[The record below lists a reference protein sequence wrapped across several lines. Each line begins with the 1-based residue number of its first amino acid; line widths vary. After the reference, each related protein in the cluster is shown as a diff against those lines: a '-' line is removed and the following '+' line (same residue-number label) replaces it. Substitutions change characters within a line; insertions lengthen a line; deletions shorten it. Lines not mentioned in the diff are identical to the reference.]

1 MQQELV
7 PGLVVAHSHRLEDLT
22 SVAVTFMANYPLAPL
37 EEETV
42 LVQSNGIAQWLKINL
57 AEAKGIAA
65 LLNVT
70 LPARFV
76 WKAYRAVLGDQI
88 PKESPFDK
96 DRLSWRIMRML
107 PELVAANEDSAF
119 TALANYLS
127 TGTANKAASHTA
139 SHDDQRKLFQLSQR
153 IADLFDQYQ
162 NYRADWLDHW
172 SAGRDVLDSVAGT
185 EQPVPPK
192 DRWQPQL
199 WRALVNDIGPEHF
212 WTNRAELHRQFVQA
226 AKALNQRPQNLPPR
240 VLIFGISSL
249 PQQTL
254 EVLDAIKGF
263 TQVVLC
269 VHNPCQHYW
278 ANIVD
283 GKEAL
288 KQVLKQA
295 PRRHALKANMAEDI
309 ADDELHHHAQPLL
322 AAWGKQGR
330 DYIHLLDLYDET
342 LAKQESF
349 ESIRF
354 ELFDETPADNLL
366 QQLQNDILNLRP
378 LHETQQHWPPVA
390 KQDRSLQFHNCH
402 SMQREVEVLHD
413 QLLAAFA
420 KDKTLRPRDI
430 MVMLP
435 DVNAYAPHVQAVFGR
450 LDRHDPRHIPFTLAD
465 QGQRHQQPLMVALE
479 LLLSLEQSRVT
490 QADVLSL
497 LAVPAV
503 QQRFGFNAQEV
514 LDVQRWLDAAGA
526 RWGLDAKHRQQF
538 GMPAQTATNSW
549 WFALE
554 RMVFG
559 YAIGRPLSDEQQR
572 WHDIEPYHEVAGLSA
587 DAVGKLGS
595 LIEGLNQWWQVTQ
608 QRHLMHD
615 WAQHAYQLLAG
626 FFTASND
633 DEEVLLTQLMQVL
646 DGLQEVVS
654 ASELSTELEL
664 NIFKESWLSQVDQP
678 SLNQRF
684 LAGSVNFATLM
695 PMRAIPF
702 RHIYVLGM
710 NDDAYPRRQPSSD
723 FDLMAERY
731 RPGDRARR
739 DDDRYLFLE
748 ALLSARDC
756 FSMSW
761 IGHSAQDNSEWP
773 PSVLIAQLRE
783 HVQQGWRL
791 IEDDGDSKDLLANLT
806 TEHKLQAFN
815 PEYLQHDQPQH
826 PYFTYMHEWLAAHSD
841 ASTQDQQ
848 LEKIPPWQADEQEQ
862 RILSANDLVKFMR
875 EPAQLF
881 FNARLDTYFASDDSQ
896 SNDTETFSLDGLSA
910 WQIRDELLNSSMAWL
925 QSLHENNPEQLAA
938 LEDLEPLQSA
948 LQPQLLR
955 LEREGRL
962 GVEPMT
968 SVLAKRLFDKV
979 TPVLQQAATLLQ
991 QYPQAL
997 ADTNIDYSWGE
1008 FVVRDTATQVFQNE
1022 LDEQLQLLIS
1032 ASTLSDK
1039 QIFLPYVKHV
1049 LLSLA
1054 SGKRI
1059 TTVAL
1064 FAPNQYG
1071 KVESVE
1077 LPPLNRDQALSIITE
1092 LLTGLRAQLNNP
1104 CGTIGELAISWLDT
1118 YTKAISGSK
1127 PTSKGK
1133 QSTSP
1138 VSADEAI
1145 AIANEKVQDA
1155 VDNTSAG
1162 DLSEWR
1168 YAGRIESDAATML
1181 ASSSFRQLLER
1192 VYAPIVRLA
1201 NGQTIEFAL
1210 PESNY
1215 PDQDN
1220 SKGDAS

>member
-57 AEAKGIAA
+57 AEANGIAA
-65 LLNVT
+65 MLNVT

-76 WKAYRAVLGDQI
+76 WKAYRAVLGDSI

-96 DRLSWRIMRML
+96 DRLTWRIMRIL
-107 PELVAANEDSAF
+107 PKLVAANQDGVFSS
-119 TALANYLS
+119 LANYLGAS
-127 TGTANKAASHTA
+127 AAQPSQQ
-139 SHDDQRKLFQLSQR
+139 DDQRKLFQLSQR

-172 SAGRDVLDSVAGT
+172 SAGRDFLDNDR
-185 EQPVPPK
+185 QPVPEK
-192 DRWQPQL
+192 DLWQPQL
-199 WRALVNDIGPEHF
+199 WRALVTDIGPEHF
-212 WTNRAELHRQFVQA
+212 WTNRAELHRQFTQK
-226 AKALNQRPQNLPPR
+226 AKALTQRPANMPPR
-240 VLIFGISSL
+240 LLIFGISSL

-295 PRRHALKANMAEDI
+295 PRRHELKADMAEDI

-342 LAKQESF
+342 LAKQEAF

-354 ELFDETPADNLL
+354 ELFDETPAENLL
-366 QQLQNDILNLRP
+366 QQLQNDVLNLRP
-378 LHETQQHWPPVA
+378 LHETQEHWPPVA
-390 KQDRSLQFHNCH
+390 AHDRSLQFHNCH
-402 SMQREVEVLHD
+402 SIQREVEVLHD

-420 KDKTLRPRDI
+420 NDKELRPRDI
-430 MVMLP
+430 MVMVP

-450 LDRHDPRHIPFTLAD
+450 LDRQDPRHIPFTIAD

-490 QADVLSL
+490 QADVFSL
-497 LAVPAV
+497 LSVPAL
-503 QQRFGFNAQEV
+503 QQRFGFSQQEIIE
-514 LDVQRWLDAAGA
+514 VQRWLDDAGA
-526 RWGLDAKHRQQF
+526 RWGLDAQHRAQF
-538 GMPAQTATNSW
+538 GMPEQTATNSW

-559 YAIGRPLSDEQQR
+559 YAIGRPASEEQAR

-587 DAVGKLGS
+587 DAVGKLAS
-595 LIEGLNQWWQVTQ
+595 LIEALNQWWHLTQ
-608 QRHLMHD
+608 QRHAMVA
-615 WAQHAYQLLAG
+615 WAQHAGHLLAR
-626 FFTASND
+626 FFAATDD
-633 DEEVLLTQLMQVL
+633 DEQVLLTQLQQVL
-646 DGLQEVVS
+646 ESLQEVVS
-654 ASELSTELEL
+654 ESGLTADLELS
-664 NIFKESWLSQVDQP
+664 IFKESWMSQVDQP
-678 SLNQRF
+678 NLNQRF
-684 LAGSVNFATLM
+684 LAGAVNFATLM

-723 FDLMAERY
+723 FDLMVERY

-761 IGHSAQDNSEWP
+761 VGHSAQDNSEWP

-783 HVQQGWRL
+783 HIQQGWRL
-791 IEDDGDSKDLLANLT
+791 ERASGESKDLLANLT
-806 TEHKLQAFN
+806 CEHKLQAFN
-815 PEYLQHDQPQH
+815 PLYLQYSTPQP
-826 PYFTYMHEWLAAHSD
+826 PYFTYMHEWLAAHTDS
-841 ASTQDQQ
+841 ADQQ
-848 LEKIPPWQADEQEQ
+848 LDVPPWQADAQEQ
-862 RILSANDLVKFMR
+862 RVLNVRDLVKFLR
-875 EPAQLF
+875 EPAQPF
-881 FNARLDTYFASDDSQ
+881 FNYRLDTYFVSDENQTNDS
-896 SNDTETFSLDGLSA
+896 EAFSLDGISA
-910 WQIRDELLNSSMAWL
+910 WQIKEELLAGSLTWL
-925 QSLHENNPEQLAA
+925 QHIHAHTPEQLAE
-938 LEDLEPLQSA
+938 LEDLESLQTT
-948 LQPQLLR
+948 LQPQLAR
-955 LEREGRL
+955 MQREGRL

-968 SVLAKRLFDKV
+968 TVLANRLFDKV
-979 TPVLQQAATLLQ
+979 TPQLQHAAALLQ
-991 QYPQAL
+991 AYPIAVPDREL
-997 ADTNIDYSWGE
+997 DYVWGE
-1008 FVVRDTATQVFQNE
+1008 FVLRDVAQQLYQNE
-1022 LDEQLQLLIS
+1022 LGEQLQLLVS
-1032 ASTLSDK
+1032 SSRLSEK
-1039 QIFLPYVKHV
+1039 HEFLPYVKHL
-1049 LLSLA
+1049 LLSLV
-1054 SGKRI
+1054 SGNRV

-1064 FAPNQYG
+1064 FAPDQYG
-1071 KVESVE
+1071 NVKTLE
-1077 LPPLNRDQALSIITE
+1077 LPPLNRDQSVNVITE
-1092 LLTGLRAQLNNP
+1092 LLSELRRQLSSP
-1104 CGTIGELAISWLDT
+1104 CGTVGELALSWLET
-1118 YTKAISGSK
+1118 YTQAISGSK
-1127 PTSKGK
+1127 PNAKGK
-1133 QSTSP
+1133 QNTAP
-1138 VSADEAI
+1138 VSAEEAI
-1145 AIANEKVQDA
+1145 DIANEKVLETIDSS
-1155 VDNTSAG
+1155 SAG
-1162 DLSEWR
+1162 DLSAWR

-1181 ASSSFRQLLER
+1181 ASDSFWQLLER
-1192 VYAPIVRLA
+1192 VYGPFVRLKH
-1201 NGQTIEFAL
+1201 GQPIEFAL
-1210 PESNY
+1210 PES
-1215 PDQDN
+1215 DFAEQADSKTD